1 MEVQGGEEKTTLCH
15 RDRRGDVSLQKHVEF
30 RPYGASTTRPFRG
43 VFVKRFD
50 PCHRRRQRPVDNKT
64 ESADKK
70 QR

>member
-15 RDRRGDVSLQKHVEF
+15 RDRRGDVSLQKNVEF

-64 ESADKK
+64 EIADKK